1 MEAFGDGMR
10 ACIGRTFAE
19 QEMIM
24 VVALILQKFQV
35 ELADPGY
42 DLRKYSR

>member
-1 MEAFGDGMR
+1 
-10 ACIGRTFAE
+10 
-19 QEMIM
+19 MIM

-42 DLRKYSR
+42 QLRMCII